1 MAQQTDPGSNYTRN
15 YNQVLIK
22 LNSCDRTQ
30 PETSTNSNFNISFTS
45 TGNAI
50 NKVKKISV
58 STVST
63 NNLFYNLPSTA
74 NQFVINWTDGINP
87 QSFKVT
93 IPVGYYNATALAAI
107 VQESV
112 RNQTALADFSC
123 VFDVVN
129 FVFVFN
135 SGDAALTISVGG
147 VVVNPGTN
155 NFCGTLLYNMGY
167 TVQPTPY
174 ALELTA
180 PSLPSLNVKNIF
192 LFSQRL
198 ASAKSYQSNDNNRSI
213 PANEMISIP
222 LGNVVYGG
230 TINYLSTGSD
240 VRGTITYNYE
250 TPFDTIDFQI
260 RDEWGCIVESPPN
273 NTLTIELKANY

>member
-1 MAQQTDPGSNYTRN
+1 MAQQTDPGSNYNRD
-15 YNQVLIK
+15 YNQVLVK

-63 NNLFYNLPSTA
+63 NNLFYNVPSTA

-93 IPVGYYNATALAAI
+93 IPVGYYNAIALAAI
-107 VQESV
+107 VQQSV
-112 RNQTALADFSC
+112 RDQTALVDFSC

-129 FVFVFN
+129 YVFVCN
-135 SGDAALTISVGG
+135 SGNGALTISIGG
-147 VVVNPGTN
+147 VVTNPGTN
-155 NFCGTLLYNMGY
+155 TFCGTLLYNMGY

-180 PSLPSLNVKNIF
+180 PSLPSLNIKNIF

-198 ASAKSYQSNDNNRSI
+198 ASAKSYLSNDNNRSA
-213 PANEMISIP
+213 PANEMLSIG
-222 LGNVVYGG
+222 LGNIVYGG
-230 TINYLSTGSD
+230 TVCYVSTGSD

-250 TPFDTIDFQI
+250 TPFDTIDFQV
-260 RDEWGCIVESPPN
+260 RDEWGCIVESPFN